1 VIVIDSHTAMFV
13 AVAGN
18 KSTNGVYF
26 YNAMFE
32 KLGINA
38 VYVSASTTSIRGL
51 KDGLQCLGIRGASI
65 ASPYKREVAQIC
77 DELRPFAKAAG
88 SVNSIKCAA
97 GPVVIG
103 DNTDVSGM
111 ISVLERHKALLSG
124 RLKAVI
130 YGSGGVVSSVLL
142 ALRHVAPNC
151 CITIQ
156 ARNRARAAQLADQ
169 FNVAA
174 SDGESALSCDLFV
187 NATPISAYEP
197 DRLVKLTSR
206 ANVVLDLLPSQ
217 ETYPCEEM
225 IAARGHRLIRGF
237 DVYLAQLRDQFSFL
251 VGTPPEESLLTG
263 LAADR
268 LRTNNTAITR

>member
-1 VIVIDSHTAMFV
+1 MIVIDSHTAVFV

-38 VYVSASTTSIRGL
+38 VYVSASTTTICGL
-51 KDGLQCLGIRGASI
+51 KDGLQCLGIRGATI
-65 ASPYKREVAQIC
+65 ASPYKREVARIC
-77 DELRPFAKAAG
+77 DELRPFAKASG

-97 GPVVIG
+97 GPIVIG

-111 ISVLERHKALLSG
+111 ISVLDRHKALLSG
-124 RLKAVI
+124 RPKAVV

-142 ALRHVAPNC
+142 ALRHVFPSC
-151 CITIQ
+151 SIIIQ

-169 FNVAA
+169 FNVTA
-174 SDGESALSCDLFV
+174 SDGESALPCDLFI
-187 NATPISAYEP
+187 NATPVSAYEP
-197 DRLVKLTSR
+197 AKLVKLASR

-237 DVYLAQLRDQFSFL
+237 EVYLAQLRNQFSFL
-251 VGTPPEESLLTG
+251 VGTLPEEGLLAG
-263 LAADR
+263 LAAIR
-268 LRTNNTAITR
+268 PQR